1 MSVRQPVA
9 CLRSV
14 GKTYASGAAA
24 VRALDGVDFEAYP
37 GEVVLLK
44 GPSGSG
50 KTTLLSILGCILKP
64 SAGGVAIQGRELAGV
79 PESRLPQLRL
89 RHVGFIFQAFN
100 LLPALTARENV
111 QLPLDL
117 KKMTKSD
124 ARRTAADWLDRV
136 GLSGKRDAVPADLSG
151 GEKQRVAIAR
161 ALATDPDL
169 LLADEPT
176 AALDSNAGRAVMEL
190 LADFGRRGG
199 RAVVI
204 VSHDPRI
211 DEFAGRI
218 VHMEDGRIRA

>member
-1 MSVRQPVA
+1 VH
-9 CLRSV
+9 
-14 GKTYASGAAA
+14 
-24 VRALDGVDFEAYP
+24 ALDGVDFEAYP

-64 SAGGVAIQGRELAGV
+64 SAGSVAIQGRELAGV

-117 KKMTKSD
+117 KKLTTSD
-124 ARRTAADWLDRV
+124 AGRTAADWLDRV

-176 AALDSNAGRAVMEL
+176 SALDSSAGRAVMEL

-211 DEFAGRI
+211 DEFADRI
-218 VHMEDGRIRA
+218 VHMEDGRIRV